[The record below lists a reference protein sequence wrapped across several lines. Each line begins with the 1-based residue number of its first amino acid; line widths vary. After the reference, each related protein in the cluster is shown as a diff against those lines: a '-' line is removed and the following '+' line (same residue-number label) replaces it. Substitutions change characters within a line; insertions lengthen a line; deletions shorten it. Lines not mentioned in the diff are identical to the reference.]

1 MDETDWNEDTVD
13 LDEFLR
19 LTDQYF
25 VPVFFEWGFV
35 EAPLINGISYYL
47 RRFVRNGWAIGI
59 LYERGGY
66 TDLRFASS
74 LELVPFSATI
84 PVLAKRLGLSI
95 DYYLNVI
102 TTTPIDIH
110 YEYLVREILPK
121 VKDYV
126 VKVSA
131 KPRDS
136 THPRATPHPNPPP
149 QGGRGRLN

>member
-1 MDETDWNEDTVD
+1 MSDTEEF
-13 LDEFLR
+13 DEFLDVDAFLT
-19 LTDQYF
+19 LTDEHF
-25 VPVFFEWGFV
+25 TPIFTEWGFS
-35 EAPLINGISYYL
+35 EAPLINGVSYYF

-110 YEYLVREILPK
+110 YEYLMREILPK

-126 VKVSA
+126 IKVSA